1 MKAPTRVA
9 VIHAFFVLFAIAL
22 VARAAK
28 VQVVEGKQWVAR
40 GKRQHFFASALSAP
54 RGQILDASGNTL
66 VESREM
72 TRVALALP
80 EVRDTAFVLKA
91 LRRARL
97 DAAAV
102 HAAIDRRRRW
112 IDLPGLY
119 SASDV
124 ASISKLNGVHL
135 TPVLQ
140 RVYGNSDGIKRIV
153 GSLDVRGNPLDGL
166 ELALDSILRGDS
178 GRVSLARDNNG
189 RALDSPDGWTEQPK
203 PGSTVMLTINNTLQD
218 ICERELSIAV
228 DSLKA
233 DGGDIVVMNPHT
245 GEILAL
251 ASNRVG
257 RTTFGNTAVTEPFEP
272 GSTLKPFVAASLLE
286 HKRARPSDIVS
297 THNGKLELDGRVITD
312 MHKAAQLSLADVIR
326 FSSNVGIVEFG
337 QRLTPRQKYETFRD
351 LGFGMALGVPL
362 PAEAAGT
369 LREPKQWSRQTAASI
384 LMGYEIAVTPL
395 QLVTAYAA
403 IANGG
408 ELLEPHLVKE
418 VRSVNGKV
426 LYRAEPRAVRRVMS
440 GEVARTI
447 QQMLLAVVQEGTA
460 TKADLATFEVA
471 GKSGTARRTSQNAGY
486 TAGNYTASFVG
497 LFPGNDPQYVV
508 LVKLD
513 SPKGAHYAG
522 GDIAAPVT
530 QIVLRAALAARDA
543 ALDREGL
550 AASEKSTLAESAVGP
565 SGKAAS
571 TSAPRLARGVRGDAT
586 DPLDRAAY
594 DPSDNM
600 TPRATPE
607 ETAPYI
613 VDLPASPRAA
623 AASRAALTPRPIPD
637 VRRLSVR
644 EAVRTLHSAGFR
656 VRVVTAASSATFPA
670 AGTMATPGSLVQ
682 LTRPL
687 E

>member
-80 EVRDTAFVLKA
+80 EVRDTAFVLRA

-140 RVYGNSDGIKRIV
+140 RVYGNSDGIRRIV

-550 AASEKSTLAESAVGP
+550 AASEKSALAESEVGP
-565 SGKAAS
+565 SGKGAS
-571 TSAPRLARGVRGDAT
+571 TSAPRLARGGRGDAT

-600 TPRATPE
+600 KPRAIAE

-623 AASRAALTPRPIPD
+623 AAPRPALTPRAIPD

>member
-80 EVRDTAFVLKA
+80 EVRDTAFVIKA

-153 GSLDVRGNPLDGL
+153 GSLDVRGNALDGL

-251 ASNRVG
+251 ASNR
-257 RTTFGNTAVTEPFEP
+257 
-272 GSTLKPFVAASLLE
+272 SQS
-286 HKRARPSDIVS
+286 H
-297 THNGKLELDGRVITD
+297 
-312 MHKAAQLSLADVIR
+312 
-326 FSSNVGIVEFG
+326 SS
-337 QRLTPRQKYETFRD
+337 Q
-351 LGFGMALGVPL
+351 
-362 PAEAAGT
+362 
-369 LREPKQWSRQTAASI
+369 
-384 LMGYEIAVTPL
+384 
-395 QLVTAYAA
+395 
-403 IANGG
+403 
-408 ELLEPHLVKE
+408 
-418 VRSVNGKV
+418 
-426 LYRAEPRAVRRVMS
+426 
-440 GEVARTI
+440 
-447 QQMLLAVVQEGTA
+447 
-460 TKADLATFEVA
+460 
-471 GKSGTARRTSQNAGY
+471 ARR
-486 TAGNYTASFVG
+486 
-497 LFPGNDPQYVV
+497 
-508 LVKLD
+508 
-513 SPKGAHYAG
+513 
-522 GDIAAPVT
+522 
-530 QIVLRAALAARDA
+530 
-543 ALDREGL
+543 
-550 AASEKSTLAESAVGP
+550 
-565 SGKAAS
+565 
-571 TSAPRLARGVRGDAT
+571 
-586 DPLDRAAY
+586 
-594 DPSDNM
+594 
-600 TPRATPE
+600 
-607 ETAPYI
+607 
-613 VDLPASPRAA
+613 
-623 AASRAALTPRPIPD
+623 
-637 VRRLSVR
+637 
-644 EAVRTLHSAGFR
+644 
-656 VRVVTAASSATFPA
+656 
-670 AGTMATPGSLVQ
+670 
-682 LTRPL
+682 
-687 E
+687 

>member
-1 MKAPTRVA
+1 MRAPSRVA
-9 VIHAFFVLFAIAL
+9 VVHAFFVLFAIAL

-28 VQVVEGKQWVAR
+28 VQVVDGKHWVAR
-40 GKRQHFFASALSAP
+40 GKRQHFFASSLSAP
-54 RGQILDASGNTL
+54 RGEILDASGNTL

-72 TRVALALP
+72 TRVALSLP
-80 EVRDTAFVLKA
+80 EVRDTAFVLRA

-97 DAAAV
+97 DASAV
-102 HAAIDRRRRW
+102 HAAIGRRRRW

-119 SASDV
+119 AASDV

-140 RVYGNSDGIKRIV
+140 RVYANSGGIRRIV
-153 GSLDVRGNPLDGL
+153 GSLDSRGKALDGL
-166 ELALDSILRGDS
+166 ELALDTLLRGDS
-178 GRVSLARDNNG
+178 GRVSLARDKDG
-189 RALDSPDGWTEQPK
+189 RPLDSPDGWTDQPK
-203 PGSTVMLTINNTLQD
+203 AGSTVMLTINNALQD

-233 DGGDIVVMNPHT
+233 EGGDIVVMNPHT

-257 RTTFGNTAVTEPFEP
+257 RTTFGNTSVTEPFEP
-272 GSTLKPFVAASLLE
+272 GSTLKPFIAASLLE
-286 HKRARPSDIVS
+286 HERARPSDIVN
-297 THNGKLELDGRVITD
+297 THSGRLELDGRVISD
-312 MHKAAQLSLADVIR
+312 MHKASELSLADVIR
-326 FSSNVGIVEFG
+326 FSSNIGIVEFG
-337 QRLTPRQKYETFRD
+337 QRLTPREKYETFRD
-351 LGFGMALGVPL
+351 LGFGMPLGVPL

-369 LREPKQWSRQTAASI
+369 LREPRRWSRQTSASI

-418 VRSVNGKV
+418 VRANNGKV
-426 LYRAEPRAVRRVMS
+426 TYRAEPRAIRRVMS

-471 GKSGTARRTSQNAGY
+471 GKSGTARRTSENAGY
-486 TAGNYTASFVG
+486 TTGSYTASFVG

-513 SPKGAHYAG
+513 NPKGAHYAG

-550 AASEKSTLAESAVGP
+550 ASSEKSTIARADDSPGKSA
-565 SGKAAS
+565 
-571 TSAPRLARGVRGDAT
+571 SAGGARFARTGRGDAT
-586 DPLDRAAY
+586 DPVDRASY
-594 DPSDNM
+594 DPSDNLSPR
-600 TPRATPE
+600 TPTE
-607 ETAPYI
+607 GTASY
-613 VDLPASPRAA
+613 VVELPAPQRLAA
-623 AASRAALTPRPIPD
+623 AAPVAFTPRPIPN
-637 VRRLSVR
+637 VRGLSVR
-644 EAVRTLHSAGFR
+644 EAVRALHSAGFR
-656 VRVVTAASSATFPA
+656 VRIVTASSSGTVPA
-670 AGTMATPGSLVQ
+670 AGTMAAPGSMVQ
-682 LTRPL
+682 LARPL

>member
-9 VIHAFFVLFAIAL
+9 VIHAFFVVFAIAL
-22 VARAAK
+22 VVRAAK

-40 GKRQHFFASALSAP
+40 GKRQHFFASSLSAP
-54 RGQILDASGNTL
+54 RGEILDASGNTL

-153 GSLDVRGNPLDGL
+153 GSLDGRGNPLDGL
-166 ELALDSILRGDS
+166 ELALDSVLRGDS

-203 PGSTVMLTINNTLQD
+203 TGSTVMLTINNTLQD

-228 DSLKA
+228 DGLKA
-233 DGGDIVVMNPHT
+233 EGGDIVVMNPHT

-286 HKRARPSDIVS
+286 HKRARPSDIVN
-297 THNGKLELDGRVITD
+297 THNGKLELDGRTITD
-312 MHKAAQLSLADVIR
+312 MHKASQLSLSDVIR

-362 PAEAAGT
+362 PAEAVGT
-369 LREPKQWSRQTAASI
+369 LREPRQWSRQTAASI

-418 VRSVNGKV
+418 VRSVDGKV
-426 LYRAEPRAVRRVMS
+426 VYRAETRAIRRVMS

-471 GKSGTARRTSQNAGY
+471 GKSGTARRTSQNSGY

-513 SPKGAHYAG
+513 NP
-522 GDIAAPVT
+522 
-530 QIVLRAALAARDA
+530 
-543 ALDREGL
+543 
-550 AASEKSTLAESAVGP
+550 
-565 SGKAAS
+565 
-571 TSAPRLARGVRGDAT
+571 
-586 DPLDRAAY
+586 
-594 DPSDNM
+594 
-600 TPRATPE
+600 
-607 ETAPYI
+607 
-613 VDLPASPRAA
+613 
-623 AASRAALTPRPIPD
+623 
-637 VRRLSVR
+637 
-644 EAVRTLHSAGFR
+644 
-656 VRVVTAASSATFPA
+656 
-670 AGTMATPGSLVQ
+670 
-682 LTRPL
+682 
-687 E
+687 

>member
-80 EVRDTAFVLKA
+80 EVRDTAFVIKA

-297 THNGKLELDGRVITD
+297 THNGKLELDGRIITD

-369 LREPKQWSRQTAASI
+369 LREPKQWSKQTAASI

-565 SGKAAS
+565 SKAAS

-613 VDLPASPRAA
+613 VDLPASPRP
-623 AASRAALTPRPIPD
+623 ASAPRAALTPRPIPD